1 MDNKVQIEKI
11 YNLTSMQQGM
21 LLHDRLDKS
30 DDAYIEQSMFVVKG
44 NLDKDILEETFNRII
59 SRYDVFRTVFVD
71 KGVQEPIQLVLKDCH
86 INVIYEDISNCSE
99 MEKVNYIKKFEDYDR
114 NKKFNLSKAPLT
126 RVSVLKLSEDTFNV
140 VWSFHHIIM
149 DGWCMGILID
159 EIFKIYNSLV
169 NGEEIELERVYPY
182 SNYIDWLNKQNQDE
196 ASKFWGQYLEGY
208 TGCANIIKS
217 NKLESEDKYELKE
230 TVLNIS
236 KEVTNTLTVFA
247 NKCNSTLSNV
257 LQAMW
262 GVILQKYNNT
272 NDVSFGLVVS
282 GRHAE
287 VIGVNSMVGLFINT
301 VPIRIKSTKGQLFKE
316 LVELTQNNSFDINKY
331 DYYSLAKIQSQV
343 DSKENL
349 ISHIFA
355 FENYPESEKVNNV
368 ETLKHGELVIKESR
382 VFEQTNY
389 DFNIIVIPGA
399 DLKFK
404 FSYNSLVYE
413 EEFIERLKDH
423 IEMFI
428 KTIINNPDIAVNEI
442 DILPEKEKR
451 IILDDFNDTKVD
463 FEINDTIHELFE
475 KQVKKTPN
483 SIAAVFKNEK
493 LTYKELNERANAL
506 ARTLL
511 KTGEI
516 SKDSIVGI
524 AVERSIEMVIG
535 MLAILKS
542 GAAYLPID
550 CEYPKERIEYMLS
563 DSRMKIL
570 LTETSFLNKVN
581 FEGKV
586 IDIRDNKYYDF
597 DTSNI
602 NKDIELD
609 SLAYIIYTSGTTGN
623 PKGVMIEQRNLINL
637 CKWHIREYGVTE
649 NDRATQYASIGFDAC
664 VWEIWPYLISGSMLF
679 IIPNDLRVDIKRL
692 NDFYN
697 KNHLTISFLPT
708 QVCQSFM
715 TLCNNDSLRILLTGG
730 DKLKIY
736 TDTKY
741 KLVNNYGPTENTVVT
756 TNFYIDEIMNNIPIG
771 KPINNTKVYIL
782 DNENRALP
790 IGVYGELCISGDG
803 VARGYLNREDLTKE
817 KFIQNPYDNNR
828 KMYKT
833 GDLARWLPNG
843 DIEFKGRID
852 NQVKIRGFRIELGD
866 IESVLLQLNGVKE
879 AAVIDIDKANNKY
892 LCAYIVKDE
901 EINNDY
907 LKEQLSK
914 KLPYYMI
921 PSYYEYI
928 NHIPLTQNGKVDKKK
943 LPSININSISE
954 NTKAENEIE
963 GTLVNIWKDVLNID
977 SLGIDDNFFDI
988 GGNSLLVI
996 NLHSQIGAVYGDK
1009 IKVTDIFSN
1018 PTVKK
1023 LASFIEKSIKIT
1035 SNKCEVEKMIISPNY
1050 FVDSTNSEES
1060 LILEYEID
1068 EITYKILS
1076 SISVEQKVDIEVLL
1090 LCINLY
1096 TYSRICAK
1104 GNPILYSELNTNN
1117 KVNAI
1122 NIDFSNINDFN
1133 KLFEMVR
1140 NCLKSNDF
1148 KQYEVNSL
1156 CNVAK
1161 ERNSIMPLFCMNN
1174 LKNSLNNIFDVIID
1188 VQNKGT
1194 TLKITCNYDNSRV
1207 KGEKISQ
1214 VFNSFIKIVKTI
1226 AESYV

>member
-21 LLHDRLDKS
+21 LLHDRLNKN

-44 NLDKDILEETFNRII
+44 NLDKDVLEKTFNKII
-59 SRYDVFRTVFVD
+59 SRYDVFRTAFVD
-71 KGVQEPIQLVLKDCH
+71 QGVQEPIQLVLKDCH
-86 INVIYEDISNCSE
+86 IDIIYEDISKLSD
-99 MEKVNYIKKFEDYDR
+99 MEKEIYIKKFEENDR
-114 NKKFNLSKAPLT
+114 KKKFNLLKAPLT
-126 RVSVLKLSEDTFNV
+126 RVSILKLSEDTFNV

-159 EIFKIYNSLV
+159 EIFKIYNSLI
-169 NGEEIELERVYPY
+169 NGEEIELERTYPY
-182 SNYIDWLNKQNQDE
+182 SDYINWLDKQNQDE
-196 ASKFWGQYLEGY
+196 ASKFWEEYLEGY
-208 TGCANIIKS
+208 TSCANIIKS
-217 NKLESEDKYELKE
+217 NRLKSEKKYELKE

-236 KEVTNTLTVFA
+236 EEATNSLTKFA
-247 NKCNSTLSNV
+247 NRCNSTLSNV
-257 LQAMW
+257 LQSMW
-262 GVILQKYNNT
+262 GVILQRYNNT
-272 NDVSFGLVVS
+272 DDVSFGLVVS

-301 VPIRIKSTKGQLFKE
+301 VPIRIKSHKGQLFKE

-331 DYYSLAKIQSQV
+331 DYYSLAKIQSQM

-355 FENYPESEKVNNV
+355 FENYPEYEKVNNQ
-368 ETLKHGELVIKESR
+368 ETLKQGELVIKESR

-389 DFNIIVIPGA
+389 DFNVVIIPGT

-404 FSYNSLVYE
+404 FSYNSLVYD

-423 IEMFI
+423 IRRFVEI
-428 KTIINNPDIAVNEI
+428 IINNPDIAVNEI
-442 DILPEKEKR
+442 DILSQKEKK
-451 IILDDFNDTKVD
+451 IILDDFNNTKVN
-463 FEINDTIHELFE
+463 FHINNNIHELFE
-475 KQVKKTPN
+475 KQVEKNPDN
-483 SIAAVFKNEK
+483 IAVVFKNQK
-493 LTYKELNERANAL
+493 LTYRTLNERANAL

-511 KTGEI
+511 KTGKI
-516 SKDSIVGI
+516 RKDSIVGI
-524 AVERSIEMVIG
+524 AVERSIEMVVG

-550 CEYPKERIEYMLS
+550 CEYPKERIDYMLS
-563 DSRMKIL
+563 DSKMEIL
-570 LTETSFLNKVN
+570 LTEASFVNKVN
-581 FEGKV
+581 FEGKI
-586 IDIRDNKYYDF
+586 IDITDSKCYDS

-637 CKWHIREYGVTE
+637 CEWHIKEYGITE
-649 NDRATQYASIGFDAC
+649 SDRATQYASIGFDAC
-664 VWEIWPYLISGSMLF
+664 VWEIWPYLISGAMLF
-679 IIPNDLRVDIKRL
+679 VIPNDLRVDIKRL
-692 NDFYN
+692 NDFFN
-697 KNHLTISFLPT
+697 DNDITISFLPT

-730 DKLKIY
+730 DKLKSY

-756 TNFYIDEIMNNIPIG
+756 TSFYIDEFMNTIPIG
-771 KPINNTKVYIL
+771 KPISNTEVYIL
-782 DNENRALP
+782 DNENRAVP

-817 KFIQNPYDNNR
+817 KFISNPYDNNR

-843 DIEFKGRID
+843 NIEFKGRID

-866 IESVLLQLNGVKE
+866 IESALLQINGVKE
-879 AAVIDIDKANNKY
+879 AAVIDVDKANNKY

-901 EINNDY
+901 GVNNHY
-907 LKEQLSK
+907 LKEQLGK

-928 NHIPLTQNGKVDKKK
+928 DYIPLTQNGKVDKKN
-943 LPSININSISE
+943 LPLINMNSISE

-963 GTLVNIWKDVLNID
+963 ITLADIWKGVLNID
-977 SLGIDDNFFDI
+977 NLGVDDNFFDI

-996 NLHSQIGAVYGDK
+996 NLHSRIEEVYGDK

-1023 LASFIEKSIKIT
+1023 LAEFIDKLIKAK
-1035 SNKCEVEKMIISPNY
+1035 SNKCEAEQMIISPNY
-1050 FVDSTNSEES
+1050 FVDSINQEEN

-1068 EITYKILS
+1068 ESTYKILS
-1076 SISVEQKVDIEVLL
+1076 RISIEQKVNIEVLL

-1104 GNPILYSELNTNN
+1104 GNPVIYSNLNKNN
-1117 KVNAI
+1117 KINAI
-1122 NIDFSNINDFN
+1122 SIDFSNINDFN
-1133 KLFEMVR
+1133 KLFEMIR
-1140 NCLKSNDF
+1140 NGLDSDDF
-1148 KQYEVNSL
+1148 NQYEVDSL
-1156 CNVAK
+1156 CNLTK
-1161 ERNSIMPLFCMNN
+1161 ERNTIIPLFSINSP
-1174 LKNSLNNIFDVIID
+1174 KNILNNIFDVII
-1188 VQNKGT
+1188 VSQNKET
-1194 TLKITCNYDNSRV
+1194 TLKITCNYDSSRV
-1207 KGEKISQ
+1207 RGEKISE
-1214 VFNSFIKIVKTI
+1214 VFNSFIKIIKTI